1 MIGAQALVASLTG
14 AGVDVCFMN
23 PGTSEMHFV
32 SALDAVPDMRGVLA
46 LFEGVATGAAD
57 GYARIA
63 GRPAAVLLHLGPGL
77 ANGLANLHNAR
88 RARTPVVVIV
98 GAHATGHARYDAPLQ
113 SDIEALARTVSG
125 WVHTS
130 GTPRDLA
137 RDAMRAVAAARTG
150 QIATLVLPADVS
162 WSEGGAL
169 APPRTPPRTPP
180 PPSASAQPSA
190 SAPSPTQTVDYS
202 RLLSTSAMLFLGG
215 AALSERGLRAA
226 SRISVA
232 TGARLLAETFPARLE
247 RGAGVPGV
255 DRLAY
260 LAEMAEAQL
269 AGVGQLILAGA
280 RSPVSFFAYPDKV
293 SDLVPPGGTVA
304 VLAEPDQDVEAALET
319 LADQVAA
326 GAQPVLTEAAPPP
339 PAEPG
344 PLSAISL
351 ANTVAASLPEHAI
364 ISDEA
369 NTSGFALP
377 MALAAAPRHTLLT
390 LTGGSIGQGMPVAT
404 GAAIAAPDRPVLSL
418 EADGSALYTIQ
429 ALWTQARERLNVTTV
444 LINNAAYAVL
454 RMELA
459 RTLADQTGAGRA
471 GERAERMLDL
481 SDPTPDF
488 TQLSTGLG
496 VPASRVTTV
505 AELDRALRQAYAE
518 PGPHL
523 IEAIVPPVIPP
534 ASAGAWLPLHD
545 DEPSVRLRGLS
556 AGDLPGRAAGG
567 AAQLPDGVRRP
578 RGPGRTG
585 AAAVGAVLRSR
596 RRGQRA
602 YPAGQRQRV
611 RPVGPDPADVRRR
624 GPPRPVRRAARDEA
638 AVPAADGAHRRDRP
652 VRPGRAR
659 RPGHR
664 RRGRTNRGSD
674 DCLDAIRRSDG
685 GGGRPARRHS
695 RLLPAVHAHRPGP
708 GREPGVPRR
717 GGRLP
722 RHRGHAGHLG
732 HRLAPA

>member
-1 MIGAQALVASLTG
+1 VASLTG

-32 SALDAVPDMRGVLA
+32 GALDAVPQMRGVLA

-63 GRPAAVLLHLGPGL
+63 GKPAAVLLHLGPGL

-130 GTPRDLA
+130 GTTRDLA
-137 RDAMRAVAAARTG
+137 QDAMRAVAAAQSG

-162 WSEGGAL
+162 WSEGAAIAPPRASALTPAPTLAL
-169 APPRTPPRTPP
+169 APTST
-180 PPSASAQPSA
+180 SVQA
-190 SAPSPTQTVDYS
+190 VDYG
-202 RLLSTSAMLFLGG
+202 RLLNSRAMLLLGG
-215 AALSERGLRAA
+215 TALSERGLRAA

-260 LAEMAEAQL
+260 LAEQAEAQL
-269 AGVGQLILAGA
+269 AGVDHLILAGA
-280 RSPVSFFAYPDKV
+280 RSPVSFFAYPGRA
-293 SDLVPPGGTVA
+293 SDLAPPGGTVTT
-304 VLAEPDQDVEAALET
+304 LAEPDQDAEAALEL

-326 GAQPVLTEAAPPP
+326 GTKPVLVEAAPPP

-344 PLSAISL
+344 LLNAISL
-351 ANTVAASLPEHAI
+351 ANTIAASLPEHAI

-377 MALAAAPRHTLLT
+377 MALAAAPRHTLLS
-390 LTGGSIGQGMPVAT
+390 LTGGSIGQGMPAAT

-429 ALWTQARERLNVTTV
+429 ALWTQARERLDVTTV
-444 LINNAAYAVL
+444 LINNAAYAIL

-459 RTLADQTGAGRA
+459 RTRAGETGAGQA
-471 GERAERMLDL
+471 GERAARMLDL
-481 SDPTPDF
+481 SAPTPDF

-496 VPASRVTTV
+496 VPARRVTT
-505 AELDRALRQAYAE
+505 AEELDRALREAYAE

-534 ASAGAWLPLHD
+534 PSAGAW
-545 DEPSVRLRGLS
+545 
-556 AGDLPGRAAGG
+556 
-567 AAQLPDGVRRP
+567 
-578 RGPGRTG
+578 
-585 AAAVGAVLRSR
+585 
-596 RRGQRA
+596 
-602 YPAGQRQRV
+602 
-611 RPVGPDPADVRRR
+611 
-624 GPPRPVRRAARDEA
+624 
-638 AVPAADGAHRRDRP
+638 
-652 VRPGRAR
+652 
-659 RPGHR
+659 
-664 RRGRTNRGSD
+664 
-674 DCLDAIRRSDG
+674 
-685 GGGRPARRHS
+685 
-695 RLLPAVHAHRPGP
+695 
-708 GREPGVPRR
+708 
-717 GGRLP
+717 
-722 RHRGHAGHLG
+722 
-732 HRLAPA
+732 

>member
-32 SALDAVPDMRGVLA
+32 GALDSVPEMRGVLA

-63 GRPAAVLLHLGPGL
+63 GKPAAVLLHLGPGL

-98 GAHATGHARYDAPLQ
+98 GAHATGHVRYDAPLQ

-130 GTPRDLA
+130 GTSRDLA
-137 RDAMRAVAAARTG
+137 QDAMRAVAAAQSG

-162 WSEGGAL
+162 WSDGASI
-169 APPRTPPRTPP
+169 APPRTSVPTP
-180 PPSASAQPSA
+180 A
-190 SAPSPTQTVDYS
+190 SAPMVDHG
-202 RLLSTSAMLFLGG
+202 RLLNPRTMLLLGG
-215 AALSERGLRAA
+215 TALSERGLRAA

-232 TGARLLAETFPARLE
+232 TGARLLAETFPARIE
-247 RGAGVPGV
+247 RGAGLPGL

-269 AGVGQLILAGA
+269 AGVDNLILAGA
-280 RSPVSFFAYPDKV
+280 RSPVSFFAYPDRA
-293 SDLVPPGGTVA
+293 SDLVPPGCTVT
-304 VLAEPDQDVEAALET
+304 VLAEPDQDTEAALET

-326 GAQPVLTEAAPPP
+326 GTKPVLVEAAPPP
-339 PAEPG
+339 PADPG
-344 PLSAISL
+344 PLNAISL
-351 ANTVAASLPEHAI
+351 ANTIAASLPEHAI

-390 LTGGSIGQGMPVAT
+390 LTGGSIGQGMPAAT

-429 ALWTQARERLNVTTV
+429 ALWTQARERLDVTTV
-444 LINNAAYAVL
+444 LINNAAYAIL

-459 RTLADQTGAGRA
+459 RTAAGGA

-481 SDPTPDF
+481 SHPTPDF

-496 VPASRVTTV
+496 VPARRVTT
-505 AELDRALRQAYAE
+505 AEELDQALREAYAE

-534 ASAGAWLPLHD
+534 PSAGAW
-545 DEPSVRLRGLS
+545 
-556 AGDLPGRAAGG
+556 
-567 AAQLPDGVRRP
+567 
-578 RGPGRTG
+578 
-585 AAAVGAVLRSR
+585 
-596 RRGQRA
+596 
-602 YPAGQRQRV
+602 
-611 RPVGPDPADVRRR
+611 
-624 GPPRPVRRAARDEA
+624 
-638 AVPAADGAHRRDRP
+638 
-652 VRPGRAR
+652 
-659 RPGHR
+659 
-664 RRGRTNRGSD
+664 
-674 DCLDAIRRSDG
+674 
-685 GGGRPARRHS
+685 
-695 RLLPAVHAHRPGP
+695 
-708 GREPGVPRR
+708 
-717 GGRLP
+717 
-722 RHRGHAGHLG
+722 
-732 HRLAPA
+732 

>member
-32 SALDAVPDMRGVLA
+32 SALDSVPEMRGVLA

-57 GYARIA
+57 GYARMA
-63 GRPAAVLLHLGPGL
+63 GQPAAVLLHLGPGL

-88 RARTPVVVIV
+88 RARSPVVVIV

-137 RDAMRAVAAARTG
+137 PDAMRAVAAARTG
-150 QIATLVLPADVS
+150 QVATLVLPADVS
-162 WSEGGAL
+162 WSDGAAI
-169 APPRTPPRTPP
+169 APPRPQPPRP
-180 PPSASAQPSA
+180 ASA
-190 SAPSPTQTVDYS
+190 SAPSPAPAPACAVDHG
-202 RLLSTSAMLFLGG
+202 RLLSTKAMLLLGG
-215 AALSERGLRAA
+215 TALSERGLRAA

-232 TGARLLAETFPARLE
+232 TGARLLAETFPARME
-247 RGAGVPGV
+247 RGAGMPGV

-260 LAEMAEAQL
+260 LAEQAEAQL
-269 AGVGQLILAGA
+269 AGVEHLILAGA
-280 RSPVSFFAYPDKV
+280 RSPVSFFAYPGRA
-293 SDLVPPGGTVA
+293 SDLAPGSVA
-304 VLAEPDQDVEAALET
+304 VLAEPDQDVEAALDL

-326 GAQPVLTEAAPPP
+326 GIKPLLTEAAPPP
-339 PAEPG
+339 PAGPG
-344 PLSAISL
+344 PLDAISL

-364 ISDEA
+364 IADEA
-369 NTSGFALP
+369 NTSGYALP

-404 GAAIAAPDRPVLSL
+404 GAAVAAPERPVLSL

-459 RTLADQTGAGRA
+459 RTQADRTGAGHA

-496 VPASRVTTV
+496 VPARRVTTV
-505 AELDRALRQAYAE
+505 AELDRALRLAYAE
-518 PGPHL
+518 SGPHL
-523 IEAIVPPVIPP
+523 IEAIVPPVFPP
-534 ASAGAWLPLHD
+534 PSAGAW
-545 DEPSVRLRGLS
+545 
-556 AGDLPGRAAGG
+556 
-567 AAQLPDGVRRP
+567 
-578 RGPGRTG
+578 
-585 AAAVGAVLRSR
+585 
-596 RRGQRA
+596 
-602 YPAGQRQRV
+602 
-611 RPVGPDPADVRRR
+611 
-624 GPPRPVRRAARDEA
+624 
-638 AVPAADGAHRRDRP
+638 
-652 VRPGRAR
+652 
-659 RPGHR
+659 
-664 RRGRTNRGSD
+664 
-674 DCLDAIRRSDG
+674 
-685 GGGRPARRHS
+685 
-695 RLLPAVHAHRPGP
+695 
-708 GREPGVPRR
+708 
-717 GGRLP
+717 
-722 RHRGHAGHLG
+722 
-732 HRLAPA
+732 

>member
-32 SALDAVPDMRGVLA
+32 GALDSVPEMRGVLA

-63 GRPAAVLLHLGPGL
+63 GKPAAVLLHLGPGL

-98 GAHATGHARYDAPLQ
+98 GAHATGHVRYDAPLQ

-130 GTPRDLA
+130 GTTRDLA
-137 RDAMRAVAAARTG
+137 QDAMRAVAAAQSG

-162 WSEGGAL
+162 WSEGATI
-169 APPRTPPRTPP
+169 APPRTSAATLPPTG
-180 PPSASAQPSA
+180 A
-190 SAPSPTQTVDYS
+190 VDHG
-202 RLLSTSAMLFLGG
+202 RLLNSRAMLLLGG
-215 AALSERGLRAA
+215 TALSERGLRAA

-260 LAEMAEAQL
+260 LAEQAEAQL
-269 AGVGQLILAGA
+269 AGVDNLILAGA
-280 RSPVSFFAYPDKV
+280 RSPVSFFAYPDRA
-293 SDLVPPGGTVA
+293 SDLAPPGGTVTT
-304 VLAEPDQDVEAALET
+304 LAEPDQDAEAALEL

-326 GAQPVLTEAAPPP
+326 GAKPVLTEAAPPP

-344 PLSAISL
+344 PLNAISL
-351 ANTVAASLPEHAI
+351 ANTIAASLPEHAI

-390 LTGGSIGQGMPVAT
+390 LTGGSIGQGMPAAT

-429 ALWTQARERLNVTTV
+429 ALWTQARERLDVTTV
-444 LINNAAYAVL
+444 LINNAAYAIL

-459 RTLADQTGAGRA
+459 RTRAGEMGAGQA
-471 GERAERMLDL
+471 GERAARMLDL
-481 SDPTPDF
+481 SAPTPDF

-496 VPASRVTTV
+496 VPARRVTT
-505 AELDRALRQAYAE
+505 AEELDRALREAYAE

-534 ASAGAWLPLHD
+534 PSAGAW
-545 DEPSVRLRGLS
+545 
-556 AGDLPGRAAGG
+556 
-567 AAQLPDGVRRP
+567 
-578 RGPGRTG
+578 
-585 AAAVGAVLRSR
+585 
-596 RRGQRA
+596 
-602 YPAGQRQRV
+602 
-611 RPVGPDPADVRRR
+611 
-624 GPPRPVRRAARDEA
+624 
-638 AVPAADGAHRRDRP
+638 
-652 VRPGRAR
+652 
-659 RPGHR
+659 
-664 RRGRTNRGSD
+664 
-674 DCLDAIRRSDG
+674 
-685 GGGRPARRHS
+685 
-695 RLLPAVHAHRPGP
+695 
-708 GREPGVPRR
+708 
-717 GGRLP
+717 
-722 RHRGHAGHLG
+722 
-732 HRLAPA
+732 